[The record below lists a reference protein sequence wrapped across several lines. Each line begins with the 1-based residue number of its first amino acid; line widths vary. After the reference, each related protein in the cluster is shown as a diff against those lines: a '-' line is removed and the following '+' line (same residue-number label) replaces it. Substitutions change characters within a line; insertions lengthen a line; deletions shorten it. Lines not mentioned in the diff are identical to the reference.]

1 MYFSV
6 AGSFSV
12 LLLGANWNNS
22 SNCSS
27 RSVNCNNG
35 SSNVNSNYSAR
46 STSDTWGKIRG
57 ASYPMAEHIY
67 LAVLQNTRRGKAVV
81 SSQKRKSLFSIF

>member
-1 MYFSV
+1 MLLVF
-6 AGSFSV
+6 G

-22 SNCSS
+22 GYSGS
-27 RSVNCNNG
+27 RSANCNN
-35 SSNVNSNYSAR
+35 SSANVNVNNSAR

-57 ASYPMAEHIY
+57 ASYPMAEYIY

-81 SSQKRKSLFSIF
+81 SSQKRKSLFSIFK